1 MKKSEQRTDLL
12 SSTTHAAKGRMLVVA
27 HRGSSGS
34 APENTMAAFEIA
46 LQSGA
51 DIIECDVR
59 LTRDGEVVVFH
70 DRNLDRTT
78 NGNGPVESRTLGE
91 LKRLDAGSWFSAGFK
106 GEQIPTLGE
115 VLRLLDNRVFLNI
128 ELKADFRQHS
138 RNTLLQKRVLEII
151 RVSRAERRVFLASF
165 NHRMMYEIKEKHPQ
179 FKTAI
184 IYKAV
189 RDLAARPSRLVSR
202 ARADAFVCG
211 RWWLRSRL
219 LDDLHNH
226 HIPLFVYTINKER
239 DVERMKRRHVY
250 GVITNHPEMVV
261 RALDRLC

>member
-1 MKKSEQRTDLL
+1 MRTSEQRMDFL
-12 SSTTHAAKGRMLVVA
+12 SSIAHAAKGRMLVVA

-59 LTRDGEVVVFH
+59 LTSDGEVVVFH
-70 DRNLDRTT
+70 DRSLNRTT
-78 NGNGPVESRTLGE
+78 NGNGPVESSTLGE
-91 LKRLDAGSWFSAGFK
+91 LKRLDAGSWFSARFK

-115 VLRLLDNRVFLNI
+115 VLRLLDNRAFLNI
-128 ELKADFRQHS
+128 ELKADFRQRS
-138 RNTLLQKRVLEII
+138 RNTLLRKRVLDII
-151 RVSRAERRVFLASF
+151 KASRAERRVFLASF
-165 NHRMMYEIKEKHPQ
+165 NHRMMYDIKEKHPQ

-189 RDLAARPSRLVSR
+189 RDFAAHPSRLVSR

-219 LDDLHNH
+219 LADLHTH
-226 HIPLFVYTINKER
+226 HIPLFVYTVNKER
-239 DVERMKRRHVY
+239 DVERMKRRSVY

>member
-1 MKKSEQRTDLL
+1 MRKSEPRTDFL
-12 SSTTHAAKGRMLVVA
+12 SSATHASKGRMLVVA

-70 DRNLDRTT
+70 DRNLNRTT
-78 NGNGPVESRTLGE
+78 NGDGPVESRTLGE
-91 LKRLDAGSWFSAGFK
+91 LKSLDAGSWFGAKFR

-115 VLRLLDNRVFLNI
+115 VLRLLDNRAFLNI
-128 ELKADFRQHS
+128 ELKADFRQRS
-138 RNTLLQKRVLEII
+138 RNTLLQKCVLEIL
-151 RVSRAERRVFLASF
+151 RGSCAERRVFLASF
-165 NHRMMYEIKEKHPQ
+165 NHRMMYEIKEKHPE

-239 DVERMKRRHVY
+239 DVEKMKRRHID
-250 GVITNHPEMVV
+250 GVITNYPEIVV
-261 RALDRLC
+261 RALDQSC